1 LELFSPCV
9 FAPLPSLHETKNKK
23 TMIKK
28 LIFFLVIAFVAIQF
42 YPRNNNN
49 ISKTKSEYALSIS
62 ETTSDSVLQIL
73 KTSCFDCHSNN
84 SVYPWYSNIQP
95 FCWWINHHIYEGKES
110 LNFDEWETYTSKKK
124 NHVLHEIKEQ
134 IEEGEMPL
142 ESYTWIHKN
151 AVLTAY
157 QKSLIYD
164 WVKGN

>member
-1 LELFSPCV
+1 
-9 FAPLPSLHETKNKK
+9 
-23 TMIKK
+23 MIKK
-28 LIFFLVIAFVAIQF
+28 LIFFLVIVFVAIQF

-73 KTSCFDCHSNN
+73 KTSCYDCHSNN
-84 SVYPWYSNIQP
+84 SAYPWYTNIQP